1 MMNVHSKIWHDAPCY
16 VSLDICQICQS
27 SSKDHFQLRGLSPC
41 QTWTF
46 EQHYD
51 LVGDDFRGLNGDCYL
66 TWNASKSEWKL
77 GSFVK
82 PDQFATCSE
91 SRYLDIFTKTCN
103 WKFVNVE
110 CPSDER
116 YLRFNRCSKD
126 EFNCHDGTW

>member
-1 MMNVHSKIWHDAPCY
+1 MMNVLTKQWHDVTCN
-16 VSLDICQICQS
+16 VQLNICQVCQLE
-27 SSKDHFQLRGLSPC
+27 SKDHFQLRGLSPC
-41 QTWTF
+41 QTV

-51 LVGDDFRGLNGDCYL
+51 LVGDDFHGLNGDFYL
-66 TWNASKSEWKL
+66 TWNASKNEWKL
-77 GSFVK
+77 GSFAK
-82 PDQFATCSE
+82 HNMFATCSE
-91 SRYLDIFTKTCN
+91 SRYLDIFTKTCK

>member
-1 MMNVHSKIWHDAPCY
+1 MMNVLTKQWHDVTCDAR
-16 VSLDICQICQS
+16 LNICQVCHLG
-27 SSKDHFQLRGLSPC
+27 SKDHFQLRGLSPC
-41 QTWTF
+41 QASTF

-51 LVGDDFRGLNGDCYL
+51 LVGDDFRGLNGYCYL
-66 TWNASKSEWKL
+66 TWNASKNEWKL
-77 GSFVK
+77 GSFAK
-82 PDQFATCSE
+82 PDMFATCSE